1 MYLCFIITF
10 FGLPRAYCCFALGKW
25 AIFLIPYIKAN
36 KLDEFGKMFKLIN
49 NNLMVVL
56 YGSYI
61 IALIMHH
68 RQLKKN
74 AA

>member
-1 MYLCFIITF
+1 MGYF
-10 FGLPRAYCCFALGKW
+10 
-25 AIFLIPYIKAN
+25 FLIPYIKAN